1 MRDSLAASFNL
12 SPSWSTRNSKVN
24 TLFISVKS
32 LENKLISLLCSLF
45 YRVVYWLVGTGNG
58 ALLRFMTC
66 PFNSCQEWK
75 QLYERWKNCIT
86 RDCFGLLRWL
96 WGKMCLPP
104 RLTALIQPKG
114 PTLWRQLTPMSFPL
128 TSTLRPCY
136 TYNCNKHT
144 NSFCFFLNE
153 GLSQCRHSFPKSLK
167 TPLNTSK

>member
-1 MRDSLAASFNL
+1 MRDSLAASFDL

-24 TLFISVKS
+24 EHTIHFSQKS
-32 LENKLISLLCSLF
+32 GKQTNFSSLF
-45 YRVVYWLVGTGNG
+45 TLLQSGLLVGRHRKWCPSKIHDLSFQQLSKMEATIWT
-58 ALLRFMTC
+58 LR
-66 PFNSCQEWK
+66 
-75 QLYERWKNCIT
+75 NCIK

-96 WGKMCLPP
+96 WGKTCLPP

-144 NSFCFFLNE
+144 NSFCFFFKW
-153 GLSQCRHSFPKSLK
+153 GTKSM
-167 TPLNTSK
+167 